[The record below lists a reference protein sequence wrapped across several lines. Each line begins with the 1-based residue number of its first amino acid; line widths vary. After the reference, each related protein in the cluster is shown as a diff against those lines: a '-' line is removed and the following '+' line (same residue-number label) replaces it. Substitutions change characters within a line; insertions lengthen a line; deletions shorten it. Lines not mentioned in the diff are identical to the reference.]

1 LIIDGGMKTFCT
13 YPPVPYGYCVEH
25 PELKITGMSIEHGH
39 VDTSESSH
47 NFQVGER
54 LTWIP
59 LHQEMA
65 LNLHDELIGYR
76 GEQIEVVWP
85 VWGRGKV
92 K

>member
-1 LIIDGGMKTFCT
+1 DGGMKTFCS

-25 PELKITGMSIEHGH
+25 PEIAIYAMSVEHGH
-39 VDTSESSH
+39 VDVSASSH
-47 NFQVGER
+47 CFQVGER

-65 LNLHDELIGYR
+65 LNLHDELVGYR
-76 GEQIEVVWP
+76 GEQVEVIWP
-85 VWGRGKV
+85 VLGRGKV